1 MGFLTSSVL
10 NNGNYWIPDFL
21 SLFLPFEIRKCVHI
35 IMPEFKIRK
44 LGDLTYVEGTDKLKG
59 H

>member
-21 SLFLPFEIRKCVHI
+21 SLFLPFEIKKCVHI
-35 IMPEFKIRK
+35 IMPEFRIQKP
-44 LGDLTYVEGTDKLKG
+44 GDLAYVEGTGK
-59 H
+59 